1 MWRSTGYRDLGRRDE
16 IALATSELIADILG
30 SSKRDTTSPDRGR
43 RKARLEELMRA
54 GGRVDAAL
62 ELIALELPQWQLCR
76 VAYDDGEW
84 SCALSRFPDLPDWLD
99 RSAEGR
105 HSDLALGIL
114 HALQSAL
121 VSIEAATTP
130 RASRAVPPAPTSLDE
145 PLCCE
150 NFS

>member
-1 MWRSTGYRDLGRRDE
+1 MWRSINLRDLGRRDDV
-16 IALATSELIADILG
+16 AAATSSLIAGILG

-43 RKARLEELMRA
+43 RKARLEELMRV

-105 HSDLALGIL
+105 HADLALAIL

-121 VSIEAATTP
+121 VSIDEAATS
-130 RASRAVPPAPTSLDE
+130 RAPRAVPPATTSLDE
-145 PLCCE
+145 PLCCD